1 MFHIQAKSPEDAEKG
16 LEFIK
21 ELVELSKSNIAA
33 SVADVQAV
41 FFKKETGGVEI
52 LAAGTSH
59 FSKELTDNESIQ
71 RKAIHAVPINLCDD
85 LTNPIE
91 SVKGRILIV
100 TRGEC
105 AFVDKARKAQ
115 TAGAAAVII
124 IDNVPDTSADDQPMF
139 AMSGDGVDD
148 VKIPVVFLYS
158 REGLTL
164 KKAIDDK
171 PDLHVIL
178 PLVFRCNRFLPL
190 VLTGVLYFVLQISIM
205 QMAGL
210 KKRLETTITSESKV
224 TIDKDEL

>member
-1 MFHIQAKSPEDAEKG
+1 M
-16 LEFIK
+16 
-21 ELVELSKSNIAA
+21 AA

-59 FSKELTDNESIQ
+59 FAKELTDNESIQ
-71 RKAIHAVPINLCDD
+71 RKAVYAVPFNLCDD
-85 LTNPIE
+85 LSNPPD

-100 TRGEC
+100 SRGEC

-115 TAGAAAVII
+115 KAGAAAVII

-148 VKIPVVFLYS
+148 VKIPIVFLYS

-171 PDLHVIL
+171 PDLHV
-178 PLVFRCNRFLPL
+178 
-190 VLTGVLYFVLQISIM
+190 M
-205 QMAGL
+205 
-210 KKRLETTITSESKV
+210 
-224 TIDKDEL
+224 